1 MTDSP
6 PDSDPTPP
14 KPRGLWSLMGASVE
28 PVAEPTEPVL
38 PAETEAEIPAQE
50 PPPAEISDVPETPVP
65 KQRGLW
71 GVMGKASTDE
81 SAPTKPDPQL
91 DTEPQAPEIESWS
104 DGPPARRRLFEVM
117 PRAVDQTSGESGARI
132 NRVSISGMF
141 NDDSPAEEQDQE
153 DEIEMELVNPP
164 DEEPE
169 EVEEVE
175 PIPDAVLARPEP
187 MEIIDLDQLESPRHR
202 LIESQAYRQVQIGA
216 ACGIAALAASCL
228 SLLPSI
234 FAGLPAP
241 ALGFSAIIA
250 GFLVLTGPGRRYL
263 SSRSRALSIVGM
275 LCGTV
280 GIFLGPLLISGLGR
294 SLREPKGEQLTRT
307 HLKEISDGLELHYKQ
322 HDAYPIGG
330 TFSRN
335 EAGVIRGQHGWM
347 TFLLPFVKEAE
358 LYQRI
363 DQTKPFD
370 DPANRNAMGTN
381 INTYFAAGGDRS
393 RNGDGFAIAHYAGV
407 GGEINE
413 GNRLAHL
420 GIFERDTVVKRNE
433 VTDGLSNTLIVGE
446 LAGTYPPWGDPEN
459 WRKIG
464 RGLNKDGDGFGSQSG
479 QGSMFLLGDG
489 TVKLFPNKTDP
500 KLLEKMSTRDGAE
513 K

>member
-1 MTDSP
+1 MTDSQ

-14 KPRGLWSLMGASVE
+14 KPRGLWSLMGASAE
-28 PVAEPTEPVL
+28 PVADPTDSAL
-38 PAETEAEIPAQE
+38 PADTEAEIPAQE
-50 PPPAEISDVPETPVP
+50 PPAEVSDVPEAAPP

-71 GVMGKASTDE
+71 GIMGKASPDA
-81 SAPTKPDPQL
+81 SAPAQPDPQP
-91 DTEPQAPEIESWS
+91 DTEPKTPEIESWS
-104 DGPPARRRLFEVM
+104 NGPPARRSLFEVM
-117 PRAVDQTSGESGARI
+117 PRAAHQTSGESGARI

-141 NDDSPAEEQDQE
+141 NDDSTAEEQDQE
-153 DEIEMELVNPP
+153 EIEMELVNPP
-164 DEEPE
+164 DEDPE
-169 EVEEVE
+169 EEEEVE
-175 PIPDAVLARPEP
+175 PIPEVVLTRPEP

-202 LIESQAYRQVQIGA
+202 LIESQANKQVRIGA
-216 ACGIAALAASCL
+216 ACGIAALVASFL
-228 SLLPSI
+228 SLLPNV

-241 ALGFSAIIA
+241 ALGFTAIIA
-250 GFLVLTGPGRRYL
+250 GFLVLTGPARRHL
-263 SSRSRALSIVGM
+263 ASRSRVLSIVGM

-294 SLREPKGEQLTRT
+294 TLREPKGEELTRA
-307 HLKEISDGLELHYKQ
+307 HLKEIRDGLDLHYKQ

-330 TFSRN
+330 TYLRT
-335 EAGVIRGQHGWM
+335 EAGKIRGQHGWM

-363 DQTKPFD
+363 DQAKPFD
-370 DPANRNAMGTN
+370 DPVNRNAMGTN
-381 INTYFAAGGDRS
+381 VNIYFAAGGDRS

-420 GIFERDTVVKRNE
+420 GIFERDTAVKRNE
-433 VTDGLSNTLIVGE
+433 VTDGLSNTLIIGE
-446 LAGTYPPWGDPEN
+446 LAGSYPPWGDPEN
-459 WRKIG
+459 WRKVG
-464 RGLNKDGDGFGSQSG
+464 RGLNKDKDGFGSQSG

-500 KLLEKMSTRDGAE
+500 KLLEQMSTRDGAE

>member
-14 KPRGLWSLMGASVE
+14 KPRGLWSLMGASAE
-28 PVAEPTEPVL
+28 PVGEPAEP
-38 PAETEAEIPAQE
+38 AIPADIEEETSTQE
-50 PPPAEISDVPETPVP
+50 PPPPEMPDIPEAPTPR
-65 KQRGLW
+65 QRGLW
-71 GVMGKASTDE
+71 GVMGKASADE
-81 SAPTKPDPQL
+81 SAPAKPDPKL
-91 DTEPQAPEIESWS
+91 DAEPKTPEIESWS
-104 DGPPARRRLFEVM
+104 DGPPARRRLFDVM
-117 PRAVDQTSGESGARI
+117 PRATDQTSGEFGARI

-141 NDDSPAEEQDQE
+141 NDDSTDPPEEVA
-153 DEIEMELVNPP
+153 ELVDVP
-164 DEEPE
+164 DEEIEEPE
-169 EVEEVE
+169 EVVEVE
-175 PIPDAVLARPEP
+175 SIPDVVLTHPEP
-187 MEIIDLDQLESPRHR
+187 MEIINLDELESPRHR
-202 LIESQAYRQVQIGA
+202 LIERQADKQVQISA
-216 ACGIAALAASCL
+216 ASGIAALAASFL
-228 SLLPSI
+228 SLLSSV

-241 ALGFSAIIA
+241 ALGFAAIIA
-250 GFLVLTGPGRRYL
+250 GFLVMTGPGRRHL

-280 GIFLGPLLISGLGR
+280 GIFLGPLLITGLGR
-294 SLREPKGEQLTRT
+294 GLREPKGEELTRT
-307 HLKEISDGLELHYKQ
+307 HLNEISDGLELHYKQ

-335 EAGVIRGQHGWM
+335 AAGVIHGQHGWM
-347 TFLLPFVKEAE
+347 TFLLPFVGEAE

-363 DQTKPFD
+363 DQAKPFD
-370 DPANRNAMGTN
+370 DPVNRNAMGTN
-381 INTYFAAGGDRS
+381 INIYFAAGGNRS

-420 GIFERDTVVKRNE
+420 GIFERDAAVKRNE
-433 VTDGLSNTLIVGE
+433 VTDGLSNTLIIGE

-459 WRKIG
+459 WREIG
-464 RGLNKDGDGFGSQSG
+464 RGLNKDGNGFGSHSK
-479 QGSMFLLGDG
+479 QGAMFLLGDG

>member
-6 PDSDPTPP
+6 PDSDPTPT
-14 KPRGLWSLMGASVE
+14 KPRGLWSLMGASTE
-28 PVAEPTEPVL
+28 PVADPTEPVL
-38 PAETEAEIPAQE
+38 PADTEEEIPAQE
-50 PPPAEISDVPETPVP
+50 PPPVEIADIAEAPSPR
-65 KQRGLW
+65 QRGLW
-71 GVMGKASTDE
+71 GIMGKAAADE
-81 SAPTKPDPQL
+81 SGPAKSDPQP
-91 DTEPQAPEIESWS
+91 DAEPKAPEIESWS
-104 DGPPARRRLFEVM
+104 NGPPARRRLFEVM
-117 PRAVDQTSGESGARI
+117 PRATDQTSGESVARV

-141 NDDSPAEEQDQE
+141 NDDSTDQSEESE
-153 DEIEMELVNPP
+153 ELVDPP
-164 DEEPE
+164 DEETEEPE
-169 EVEEVE
+169 EVEEAE
-175 PIPDAVLARPEP
+175 PAPDVLITRPEP

-202 LIESQAYRQVQIGA
+202 LIERQAYKQIQISA
-216 ACGIAALAASCL
+216 ICGITAFGASFL
-228 SLLPSI
+228 SILPNL

-241 ALGFSAIIA
+241 ALGFAAIIA
-250 GFLVLTGPGRRYL
+250 GFLVLTGPGRRQL
-263 SSRSRALSIVGM
+263 SSRSRVLSIVGM

-294 SLREPKGEQLTRT
+294 SLREPKGEELTRT
-307 HLKEISDGLELHYKQ
+307 HLKEISNGLDLHYKQ

-335 EAGVIRGQHGWM
+335 EAGVIHGQHGWM

-363 DQTKPFD
+363 DQAKPFD

-381 INTYFAAGGDRS
+381 VSSYFAAGGDRS
-393 RNGDGFAIAHYAGV
+393 RNGDGFAIAHFAGV

-420 GIFERDTVVKRNE
+420 GIFERDTAVKRNE
-433 VTDGLSNTLIVGE
+433 VTDGLSNTLIIGE

-464 RGLNKDGDGFGSQSG
+464 PGLNMDKDGFGSQSG

-489 TVKLFPNKTDP
+489 TVKLFSNKTDP
-500 KLLEKMSTRDGAE
+500 KLLKKMSTRDGAE

>member
-1 MTDSP
+1 
-6 PDSDPTPP
+6 
-14 KPRGLWSLMGASVE
+14 MGAS
-28 PVAEPTEPVL
+28 AETVGQPAV
-38 PAETEAEIPAQE
+38 PAEIEEETTAQE
-50 PPPAEISDVPETPVP
+50 PPPAEITDSPEAPSP
-65 KQRGLW
+65 RQRGLW
-71 GVMGKASTDE
+71 GIMGKASVDE
-81 SAPTKPDPQL
+81 SAPAKPAPQPNA
-91 DTEPQAPEIESWS
+91 ERQAPKIESWS
-104 DGPPARRRLFEVM
+104 NGPPARRRLFEPL
-117 PRAVDQTSGESGARI
+117 PRATDETSRESGARV
-132 NRVSISGMF
+132 NRVSIAGMF
-141 NDDSPAEEQDQE
+141 NDDSAVSADQAEVEEEQSVDPPE
-153 DEIEMELVNPP
+153 DEIENQVEL
-164 DEEPE
+164 EEAEPTPE
-169 EVEEVE
+169 V
-175 PIPDAVLARPEP
+175 VLNRPAS

-202 LIESQAYRQVQIGA
+202 LMESQAYKQVKISA
-216 ACGIAALAASCL
+216 VCGITALAASFL
-228 SLLPSI
+228 SLLPSV

-241 ALGFSAIIA
+241 ALGFAAIIA
-250 GFLVLTGPGRRYL
+250 GFLAFTGPGRHSF

-280 GIFLGPLLISGLGR
+280 GIFLGPMLISGVGR

-307 HLKEISDGLELHYKQ
+307 HLQEISNGLDLHYKQ

-330 TFSRN
+330 TFLRT
-335 EAGVIRGQHGWM
+335 EAGKIRGQHGWM

-363 DQTKPFD
+363 DQAKPFD
-370 DPANRNAMGTN
+370 DPVNRNAMGTN
-381 INTYFAAGGDRS
+381 VNIYFAAGGDRA

-420 GIFERDTVVKRNE
+420 GIFERDAAVKRNE
-433 VTDGLSNTLIVGE
+433 VTDGLSNTLIIGE

-500 KLLEKMSTRDGAE
+500 NLLEKMSTRDGAE

>member
-6 PDSDPTPP
+6 PDSTPS
-14 KPRGLWSLMGASVE
+14 KPRGLWSLMGASAGPVPE
-28 PVAEPTEPVL
+28 PAEPAAPVENDE
-38 PAETEAEIPAQE
+38 ETSAQE
-50 PPPAEISDVPETPVP
+50 PPPAEIPDIPEAPSP
-65 KQRGLW
+65 RQRGLW
-71 GVMGKASTDE
+71 GIMGKASADS
-81 SAPTKPDPQL
+81 SAPATPDPKL
-91 DTEPQAPEIESWS
+91 DTEPKTPEIESWS
-104 DGPPARRRLFEVM
+104 NGPPARRRLFEIM
-117 PRAVDQTSGESGARI
+117 PRATDQASSESGARI

-141 NDDSPAEEQDQE
+141 NEDSTAEEQDQE
-153 DEIEMELVNPP
+153 EEIEMELVNPP
-164 DEEPE
+164 DVDPE

-175 PIPDAVLARPEP
+175 PLPDVVLTRPEP
-187 MEIIDLDQLESPRHR
+187 MEIINLDELESPRHR
-202 LIESQAYRQVQIGA
+202 LIENQAYKQVQISA
-216 ACGIAALAASCL
+216 VCGVTALSASFL
-228 SLLPSI
+228 SLLPSV

-241 ALGFSAIIA
+241 ALGFAAIIA
-250 GFLVLTGPGRRYL
+250 GFLVITGPGRRHL

-280 GIFLGPLLISGLGR
+280 GIFLGPLLIAGLGR

-330 TFSRN
+330 TFLRN
-335 EAGVIRGQHGWM
+335 EAGVIHGQHGWM
-347 TFLLPFVKEAE
+347 TFLLPFVGEAE

-363 DQTKPFD
+363 DQAKPFD
-370 DPANRNAMGTN
+370 DAANRNAMGTN
-381 INTYFAAGGDRS
+381 IGIYLAAGGDRS

-413 GNRLAHL
+413 ANRLAHL
-420 GIFERDTVVKRNE
+420 GIFERDAAVKRNE

-464 RGLNKDGDGFGSQSG
+464 RGLNKDGDGFGSQSK

-489 TVKLFPNKTDP
+489 TVKFFPNKTDP

>member
-1 MTDSP
+1 MTDSQ
-6 PDSDPTPP
+6 PDSDSPSP
-14 KPRGLWSLMGASVE
+14 KPRGLWSLMGAPAE
-28 PVAEPTEPVL
+28 PVADPTEPAL
-38 PAETEAEIPAQE
+38 PADTEAEIPAQE
-50 PPPAEISDVPETPVP
+50 PPPAEISEIPEAPSP

-71 GVMGKASTDE
+71 GIMGKASAE
-81 SAPTKPDPQL
+81 SFAPPKPDPQPVA
-91 DTEPQAPEIESWS
+91 EPQAPEIESWS
-104 DGPPARRRLFEVM
+104 DGPPARRRLFDVM
-117 PRAVDQTSGESGARI
+117 PRAADQTSGEAGTRV

-141 NDDSPAEEQDQE
+141 HDDATAEEQDE
-153 DEIEMELVNPP
+153 EEIEMELVNPP
-164 DEEPE
+164 DEESE

-175 PIPDAVLARPEP
+175 PIPDVVLTRPEP
-187 MEIIDLDQLESPRHR
+187 MEIINLDELEAPRHR
-202 LIESQAYRQVQIGA
+202 LIESQAIKQVQISA

-228 SLLPSI
+228 SLLPSV

-241 ALGFSAIIA
+241 ALGFAAIIA
-250 GFLVLTGPGRRYL
+250 GFLVLTGPGRRHL

-294 SLREPKGEQLTRT
+294 SLREPKGEELTRT

-363 DQTKPFD
+363 DQSKPFD
-370 DPANRNAMGTN
+370 DPVNRNSMGTN
-381 INTYFAAGGDRS
+381 VGIYFAAGGDRS
-393 RNGDGFAIAHYAGV
+393 RNGDGFAIAHFAGV

-413 GNRLAHL
+413 ADRLAHL
-420 GIFERDTVVKRNE
+420 GIFERDAAVKRNE
-433 VTDGLSNTLIVGE
+433 VTDGLSNTLIIGE

-464 RGLNKDGDGFGSQSG
+464 PGLNKDKDGFGSQSG

-500 KLLEKMSTRDGAE
+500 KLLEKLSTRDGAE